1 MRALTAATLAAL
13 LMSAC
18 GGAIAPA
25 SPTIA
30 LRTQPAATASA
41 APPSAAATSAAASD
55 GRPLYLR
62 AELADVRTGER
73 FTIGGSPG
81 KVTLVLA
88 MAVW

>member
-13 LMSAC
+13 LVSAC
-18 GGAIAPA
+18 GGAAAPPPA
-25 SPTIA
+25 TAAKTEPA
-30 LRTQPAATASA
+30 RTATAAAATA
-41 APPSAAATSAAASD
+41 APSTAATGDA
-55 GRPLYLR
+55 RPLYVR
-62 AELADVRTGER
+62 AELTDVRTAER